1 MVYNLVIDADSLL
14 YQCCYRHQY
23 NYTDFEGNDKI
34 YCKYELAYM
43 DFVGAIY
50 SMKSKIYGQFDLQ
63 KADSIKFEII
73 FSPKHTFR
81 HNLTS
86 TYKAN
91 RKSTNIIGIQE
102 LKILVESRLGAT
114 EIKLMEADDI
124 VITRAY
130 EKENVIIACIDKD
143 IFKHSPV
150 VCFNYLKWEW
160 IDASTDDEIEQ
171 NYWVQAIMGDSTD
184 GIKGAKGIGIKG
196 AEKLVHDVMEPL
208 TYDKYVSLFES
219 EKDAILSMRLVRL
232 DQFKTGELVLW
243 KNHH

>member
-1 MVYNLVIDADSLL
+1 MVYNLVVDADSLL
-14 YQCCYRHQY
+14 YQCCYRHQFSFA
-23 NYTDFEGNDKI
+23 NTTL
-34 YCKYELAYM
+34 CKYELAYM

-50 SMKSKIYGQFDLQ
+50 AMKSKIYGQFDLQ
-63 KADSIKFEII
+63 KADLIEFEIV

-81 HNLTS
+81 HDLTS

-91 RKSTNIIGIQE
+91 RKGTDIVGIPE
-102 LKILVESRLGAT
+102 LKILVQSRLGAT
-114 EIKLMEADDI
+114 EIPLMEADDI

-143 IFKHSPV
+143 IFTHSPV
-150 VCFNYLKWEW
+150 YCFNYTKWEW
-160 IDASTDDEIEQ
+160 IAPSSEEEIEQ
-171 NYWVQAIMGDSTD
+171 RYWIQAIMGDLTD

-196 AEKLVHDVMEPL
+196 AEKIVYDIMEPL

-219 EKDAILSMRLVRL
+219 EEDAILSMRLVRL

>member
-14 YQCCYRHQY
+14 YQCCYRHQFSFA
-23 NYTDFEGNDKI
+23 NTTL
-34 YCKYELAYM
+34 CKHELAYM
-43 DFVGAIY
+43 DFAGAIY
-50 SMKSKIYGQFDLQ
+50 AMKSKIYGQFDLQ
-63 KADSIKFEII
+63 KADSIEFEIV

-91 RKSTNIIGIQE
+91 RKGTDIVGIPE
-102 LKILVESRLGAT
+102 LKTLVQSRLGMT
-114 EIKLMEADDI
+114 EVPLMEADDI

-150 VCFNYLKWEW
+150 PCFNYKKWEW
-160 IDASTDDEIEQ
+160 IDAKTEDEIET
-171 NYWVQAIMGDSTD
+171 NYWIQAIMGDSTD

-196 AEKLVHDVMEPL
+196 AEKLVYDVMEPL

-219 EKDAILSMRLVRL
+219 EEDAVLSMRLVRL

>member
-1 MVYNLVIDADSLL
+1 MVYNLVVDADSLL
-14 YQCCYRHQY
+14 YQCCYRHQF
-23 NYTDFEGNDKI
+23 DFDFGYKETPIKM
-34 YCKYELAYM
+34 CRLELAYM

-50 SMKSKIYGQFDLQ
+50 AMKSKIYGQFDLQ
-63 KADSIKFEII
+63 KADSIEFEIV

-81 HNLTS
+81 HDLTS

-91 RKSTNIIGIQE
+91 RKGTDIVGIPE

-114 EIKLMEADDI
+114 EIPLMEADDI

-143 IFKHSPV
+143 IFTHSPV
-150 VCFNYLKWEW
+150 YCFNYSKWEW
-160 IDASTDDEIEQ
+160 ITPSSEEEIEQ
-171 NYWVQAIMGDSTD
+171 RYWVQAIMGDSID

-196 AEKLVHDVMEPL
+196 AEKLVYDIMEPL
-208 TYDKYVSLFES
+208 TYEKYVSLFET
-219 EKDAILSMRLVRL
+219 EDDAILSMRLVRL

-243 KNHH
+243 NY